1 LFEKVINLKEPT
13 MINALRIGKVL
24 NSTKLFSFGILILLA
39 ACSNLETSTENPH
52 LEPEPTSILTGKTGG
67 TKILDFGS
75 DNVQNDSMPVNA
87 ILWRAALDIAS
98 FVPLDDVDTF
108 GGSII
113 TEWHHLQNNP
123 DQRLKLIIFVVGR
136 ELRSDAIKVQAHI
149 QKRNGGEWIN
159 AGRDES
165 LSRNMENLILTR
177 ARELRADMMATTE

>member
-1 LFEKVINLKEPT
+1 
-13 MINALRIGKVL
+13 MINALRIG
-24 NSTKLFSFGILILLA
+24 NATYSTKLFSFGMLILLA

-52 LEPEPTSILTGKTGG
+52 LEPEPVSILTGKTGG

-75 DNVQNDSMPVNA
+75 SNDQNDSMPVNA

-113 TEWHHLQNNP
+113 TEWHQPQTNLS
-123 DQRLKLIIFVVGR
+123 QRLKLIIFVVGR
-136 ELRSDAIKVQAHI
+136 ELRSDAIQVQAHV
-149 QKRNGGEWIN
+149 QKRDGEEWIS

-165 LSRNMENLILTR
+165 LSRNIENLILAR
-177 ARELRADMMATTE
+177 ARELRAEMTAKTE